1 MKHESKTTTVGIVT
15 GDRVILAADKRA
27 TAIPVVY
34 HKHVKKIAKIT
45 DYAALTI
52 SGLVADAQFIV
63 ENAKFYAKKYEAQA
77 YRPVKLRNLA
87 NYISL
92 ILSAYLRL
100 SPFIVQLL
108 LGGYDSEGPSL
119 YYIDLY
125 GTVTKEK
132 YSATGSGSP
141 IAYGVLEAGY
151 RENLP
156 VEEAVDLAVKA
167 VRAAITRDGFT
178 GEGIDVLVIGREG
191 ILLEK
196 TIPFKKTLETVT

>member
-167 VRAAITRDGFT
+167 VRAAIARDGFT